1 MQSSLRSK
9 TTVSK
14 GPRPAA
20 KLNKPNKNARKSKV
34 DDKIKRRMS
43 ARYASISSPT
53 PTDTT
58 PSVPTIPLDLRS
70 AGLATL
76 REKDE
81 SSQIETPT
89 KEDLRAAENRLLDV
103 EDFDPD
109 TCTSHQFY
117 HSPCRAQIF
126 PLDLKLKLANS
137 TEAELRSLQSSLRN
151 SKDEV
156 ASDLQR
162 NVFKKCPIPA
172 SCTAYISRYA
182 IVTLSSF
189 IFPRK

>member
-1 MQSSLRSK
+1 MKNVLINELGPAQSDSTAMQSSLRSK

-70 AGLATL
+70 AGLATV

-109 TCTSHQFY
+109 TCTSPSILSF
-117 HSPCRAQIF
+117 SLSCP
-126 PLDLKLKLANS
+126 DL
-137 TEAELRSLQSSLRN
+137 SLRPQAETRQFN
-151 SKDEV
+151 GG
-156 ASDLQR
+156 
-162 NVFKKCPIPA
+162 
-172 SCTAYISRYA
+172 
-182 IVTLSSF
+182 
-189 IFPRK
+189 